1 MAPLE
6 RLESRQRRLTG
17 CYEPYGPA
25 GKAGQSALTFHAM
38 TLVESELGPVTPTC
52 LRMSY
57 KLARVVL
64 QTTRSRSMLQQPARF
79 ISTHLKLR
87 ASEKVPAPG
96 TEAEPLPDAAVQ
108 PAASMMPDTDWSS
121 SFSGLSEAPFK
132 KQVAEVLMAPLDH
145 NDIEI
150 KPDGILYLPEIKY
163 RRVLNR
169 AFGPGGWGLAPRSDT
184 RVEGKQVSREY
195 ALVCLGRCAR
205 LKERSS
211 LSHSGVRLVGVARG
225 EQDFF
230 DPSGIA
236 TATEGCK
243 SNALMRCCKDLGIG
257 SELWCVFCSNQQLD
271 LTFCAG
277 THASSANSKKSTQ
290 FRSLLPMR
298 ATIRSKSS

>member
-1 MAPLE
+1 MTSTLV
-6 RLESRQRRLTG
+6 RLELD
-17 CYEPYGPA
+17 PA
-25 GKAGQSALTFHAM
+25 
-38 TLVESELGPVTPTC
+38 TPT
-52 LRMSY
+52 RFQMSY

-64 QTTRSRSMLQQPARF
+64 QTTRSRSMLQQQPAARF

-96 TEAEPLPDAAVQ
+96 TEAEPLPDASVQ
-108 PAASMMPDTDWSS
+108 PAASIMPDTDWSS

-195 ALVCLGRCAR
+195 ALVCLGRWARSTRLGLVSFGRQASGRGKRRAR
-205 LKERSS
+205 L
-211 LSHSGVRLVGVARG
+211 L
-225 EQDFF
+225 
-230 DPSGIA
+230 
-236 TATEGCK
+236 
-243 SNALMRCCKDLGIG
+243 
-257 SELWCVFCSNQQLD
+257 
-271 LTFCAG
+271 
-277 THASSANSKKSTQ
+277 
-290 FRSLLPMR
+290 
-298 ATIRSKSS
+298 